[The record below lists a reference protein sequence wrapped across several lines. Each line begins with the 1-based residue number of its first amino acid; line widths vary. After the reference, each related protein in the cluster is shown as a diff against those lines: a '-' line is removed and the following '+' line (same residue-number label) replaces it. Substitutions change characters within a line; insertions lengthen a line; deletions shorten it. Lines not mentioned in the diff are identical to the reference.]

1 MAVAKIIEIVAS
13 SEKSWDDAV
22 KEGLARANRTLKGIT
37 GVELASQK
45 MKVEN
50 GQVKEYRVHLKVT
63 FILEG

>member
-22 KEGLARANRTLKGIT
+22 KEGYARANRTLKGIT
-37 GVELASQK
+37 GVELVSQK
-45 MKVEN
+45 LKVEN
-50 GQVKEYRVHLKVT
+50 GQILEYRVHLKVT